1 MAGSTEK
8 GFGTGLRAQLERKQ
22 ADIDSPPPLPE
33 EEPRS
38 VSEAIAALTLQAEG
52 VSELRAQLEASR
64 ERERE
69 LRASLSAQVNALEL
83 EQQMARRTDELDER
97 GAQLASAE
105 ASVAARERSAAE
117 QLAEAEALREAIA
130 AQHSGLS

>member
-1 MAGSTEK
+1 MSETEK

-22 ADIDSPPPLPE
+22 SGVDSPPAPLE

-38 VSEAIAALTLQAEG
+38 VSEAIAAATLQAEG

-69 LRASLSAQVNALEL
+69 PIGSAQTRFSGALGIQASPRTCAAVWPPLRLVHRHLRACRPTTRPTL
-83 EQQMARRTDELDER
+83 
-97 GAQLASAE
+97 
-105 ASVAARERSAAE
+105 RERDSKAVDN
-117 QLAEAEALREAIA
+117 RKRRC
-130 AQHSGLS
+130 SR

>member
-1 MAGSTEK
+1 MSGSTEK

-22 ADIDSPPPLPE
+22 SGADSPQPVE

-38 VSEAIAALTLQAEG
+38 VSEAIAAATLQAEG

-69 LRASLSAQVNALEL
+69 LRASLSAQVNTVEL
-83 EQQMARRTDELDER
+83 EQQIARRTDELDER

-105 ASVAARERSAAE
+105 AAVAA
-117 QLAEAEALREAIA
+117 ALRPARPRPSHRA
-130 AQHSGLS
+130 HRPRRRDRGSCR